1 MADRQTKLY
10 WWVSEK
16 MCLMKIEKWQF
27 EENEKNGKLIE
38 NDRNRDRQNVC
49 TVFV

>member
-1 MADRQTKLY
+1 
-10 WWVSEK
+10 

-27 EENEKNGKLIE
+27 EEKKENGKLIE
-38 NDRNRDRQNVC
+38 NDRNRDRQNVY